1 MQDNYFFRE
10 PLTKVRM
17 LDILFVYAKLNP
29 GLGYRQGM
37 HELLAAVLWVVQ
49 HDALDRSSVSAP
61 FAASSDEEDA
71 EEDQLDG
78 FLVDTL
84 DAQYVEHDSFTLFQT
99 IMDIIQE
106 LYEHDEVGGLL
117 NPSYEA
123 PIVIRSR
130 HILNVVL
137 QKLDP
142 ELADYLRTNEILPQ
156 IFLT

>member
-29 GLGYRQGM
+29 SLGYRQGM
-37 HELLAAVLWVVQ
+37 HELLATVLWVVE
-49 HDALDRSSVSAP
+49 HDAIDQSSLPPAPSSAP
-61 FAASSDEEDA
+61 
-71 EEDQLDG
+71 QLDE
-78 FLVDTL
+78 FLMDTL
-84 DAQYVEHDSFTLFQT
+84 NAQYIEHDSFTLFQA
-99 IMDIIQE
+99 IMDILQQ
-106 LYEHDEVGGLL
+106 LYAHDEVGGLVD
-117 NPSYEA
+117 PAYEA
-123 PIVIRSR
+123 PIVKRSR
-130 HILNVVL
+130 YFLDVLL